1 MKLLKFNHLLGIL
14 YQIYKKFY
22 VKLLPLV
29 ENFILCKFAATLF
42 TINDNKM
49 KMRKTI
55 LLIGLLLITMVHT
68 AFAEQRGVFMEFHR
82 KINPGKN
89 MQVNRAPM
97 RLPIEVIYDSDTH
110 SIKVIGSNDIEAEV
124 FLYDITGSLENYS
137 STLNTD
143 FYNLRCGTYT
153 IQIEGKGWYAE
164 GMVEL

>member
-1 MKLLKFNHLLGIL
+1 MKKVIIL
-14 YQIYKKFY
+14 
-22 VKLLPLV
+22 VV
-29 ENFILCKFAATLF
+29 
-42 TINDNKM
+42 
-49 KMRKTI
+49 
-55 LLIGLLLITMVHT
+55 LLLTTMAHN

-97 RLPIEVIYDSDTH
+97 RMPIEVVYDSDTH
-110 SIKVIGSNDIEAEV
+110 NIKVIGSNDIEAEV